1 MQLHSQIDG
10 QRIVRGDTMNLCLVT
25 VGNITN
31 RFEDVLIQ
39 LTNLELDALAY
50 LCEIYKEE
58 EE

>member
-1 MQLHSQIDG
+1 MG
-10 QRIVRGDTMNLCLVT
+10 QNLCLVT
-25 VGNITN
+25 VGDMTN
-31 RFEDVLIQ
+31 KFENVLMT